1 MKVLIAG
8 ASGLI
13 GTALTADLRAAG
25 DEVVALVRR
34 AAHSAHELS
43 WDPARRWLPAGA
55 LDGVDAVVNLSG
67 AGVGD
72 RRWTPAYRSV
82 IMSSRVD
89 ATATLATA
97 IAATRPLPA
106 FVSSSAIGFY
116 GDTGDAIV
124 DESASPGTGFLT
136 DVVLAWEAATAPAAD
151 AGARVVLVR
160 TGLVMAAN
168 GGALGRMLPLFRA
181 GLGGRLGTGRQ
192 WWSFISLRDEIR
204 ALRHCLA
211 APTAAGPFN
220 LTAPQPARNVEVTH
234 ALGRI
239 LGRPTLASVP
249 AFALRTAL
257 GGFAVEVLGSTRV
270 VPTALL
276 DAGFTFADPTI
287 DAALTSALG
296 HRD

>member
-13 GTALTADLRAAG
+13 GSALQASLRSAG
-25 DEVVALVRR
+25 DEVVILVRR
-34 AAHSAHELS
+34 PAHSPGELS
-43 WDPARRWLPAGA
+43 WDPGRRWLPAGA

-67 AGVGD
+67 AAVGD
-72 RRWTPAYRSV
+72 HRWTPAYRSV
-82 IMSSRVD
+82 ILNSRVD

-97 IAATRPLPA
+97 IAATRPHPA
-106 FVSSSAIGFY
+106 FVSASAIGFY
-116 GDTGDAIV
+116 GDTGDTIV
-124 DESASPGTGFLT
+124 DESAGPGAGFLT
-136 DVVLAWEAATAPAAD
+136 DVVLAWESATAPAAD

-160 TGLVMAAN
+160 TGLVMAAT
-168 GGALGRMLPLFRA
+168 GGALARMLPLFRA

-204 ALRHCLA
+204 ALHHCLTT
-211 APTAAGPFN
+211 PTTAGPLN
-220 LTAPQPARNVEVTH
+220 LTAPQPARNSDVTR
-234 ALGRI
+234 ALGRL
-239 LGRPTLASVP
+239 LGRPTVASVP
-249 AFALRTAL
+249 AFALRAAL

-276 DAGFTFADPTI
+276 AADFIFEDPTI
-287 DAALTSALG
+287 DAALASALS